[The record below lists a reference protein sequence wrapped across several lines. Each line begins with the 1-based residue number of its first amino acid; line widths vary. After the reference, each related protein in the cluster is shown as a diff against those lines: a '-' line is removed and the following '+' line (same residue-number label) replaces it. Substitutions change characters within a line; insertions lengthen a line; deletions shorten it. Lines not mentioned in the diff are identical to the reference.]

1 MQPLLYTDKQIIV
14 FSNVLAN
21 AYDNSHKKKISS
33 KGACLLELINLI
45 FILKNYNYINLSI
58 YDSKF
63 YNKLFLNSNI

>member
-45 FILKNYNYINLSI
+45 FI
-58 YDSKF
+58 F
-63 YNKLFLNSNI
+63 

>member
-21 AYDNSHKKKISS
+21 AYDNSYKKKKISS

-45 FILKNYNYINLSI
+45 FI
-58 YDSKF
+58 F
-63 YNKLFLNSNI
+63 